1 MSKAWSVLAKL
12 SDKKMQE
19 LRAQAREVESAI
31 EVSLSRQARF
41 TLMIKENVAR
51 LNGSVGPVV
60 MADVHVIGNFIQSLS
75 LVLQG
80 LKAEHALLEER
91 KNNLQESIQ
100 ETYREIKKMEALLER
115 EDEKKQDKLEKKE
128 QKVLN
133 EAGIQRFVKSQRL

>member
-19 LRAQAREVESAI
+19 LRAQAREVENAI

-80 LKAEHALLEER
+80 LKAEHALLEDR

-115 EDEKKQDKLEKKE
+115 EEEKKQDELEKKE

-133 EAGIQRFVKSQRL
+133 EAGIQRFVKSQR

>member
-12 SDKKMQE
+12 ADKKMQE
-19 LRAQAREVESAI
+19 LQAQVREAEAAI

-41 TLMIKENVAR
+41 TLMIQENVAR
-51 LNGSVGPVV
+51 LNGKGSPVV

-75 LVLQG
+75 IVLQG

-91 KNNLQESIQ
+91 KKGLQESIQ
-100 ETYREIKKMEALLER
+100 EAFREVKKMEALLER
-115 EDEKKQDKLEKKE
+115 EQDKKQDELEKKE

-133 EAGIQRFVKSQRL
+133 EAGIRRFVHASSK

>member
-12 SDKKMQE
+12 AEKKMQE
-19 LRAQAREVESAI
+19 LQAQVREAEAAI

-41 TLMIKENVAR
+41 TLMIQENVVR
-51 LNGSVGPVV
+51 LNGKGSPVV

-75 LVLQG
+75 VVLQG

-91 KNNLQESIQ
+91 KKGLQESIQ
-100 ETYREIKKMEALLER
+100 EAFLEVKKMEALLER
-115 EDEKKQDKLEKKE
+115 EQDKKQDELEKTE

-133 EAGIQRFVKSQRL
+133 DAGIRRFVQTLSK

>member
-1 MSKAWSVLAKL
+1 MSRAWSVLAKL

-19 LRAQAREVESAI
+19 LRAQAREVENAI

-80 LKAEHALLEER
+80 LKAEHALLEDR

-100 ETYREIKKMEALLER
+100 EAYREIKKMEALLER
-115 EDEKKQDKLEKKE
+115 EEEKKQDELEKKE

-133 EAGIQRFVKSQRL
+133 EAGIQRFVKSSR

>member
-19 LRAQAREVESAI
+19 LRAQAREVENAI

-80 LKAEHALLEER
+80 LKAEHTLLEDR

-100 ETYREIKKMEALLER
+100 VAYREIKKMEALLER
-115 EDEKKQDKLEKKE
+115 EEEKKQDELEKKE

-133 EAGIQRFVKSQRL
+133 EAGIQRFVKSQR